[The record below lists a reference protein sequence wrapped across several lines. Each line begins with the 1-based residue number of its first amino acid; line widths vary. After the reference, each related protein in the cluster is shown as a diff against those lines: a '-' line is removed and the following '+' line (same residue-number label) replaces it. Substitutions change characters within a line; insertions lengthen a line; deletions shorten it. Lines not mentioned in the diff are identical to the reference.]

1 MNILSPPENRH
12 NKKWE
17 KRTVPKYNTVDMV
30 RIVAQTGDGA
40 PYIAVI
46 KF

>member
-17 KRTVPKYNTVDMV
+17 KRTVPKYN
-30 RIVAQTGDGA
+30 
-40 PYIAVI
+40 IAVI